1 MKTDK
6 LEQFIR
12 DNRES
17 FDNLEPSDDLWNK
30 IEKPESKVKII
41 NINPIAIGW
50 KTFASR
56 AAAVVVIF
64 ISSYYFHEYRSQRG
78 ANNIA
83 ESTESTIEN
92 NPLYTELIE
101 AEFYYTAQINDRKN
115 ELFELAGNTPGLQKD
130 INNEL
135 EDLDAI
141 FKELKEDL
149 KDNAYNQEV
158 VEAMIQNYMLKLE
171 ILEDILNQIK
181 SSQEKNN
188 IHEQDHFI

>member
-1 MKTDK
+1 METDK

-12 DNRES
+12 DNRKS
-17 FDNLEPSDDLWNK
+17 FDDLEPSPELWDK
-30 IEKPESKVKII
+30 IKKPESKVKVI
-41 NINPIAIGW
+41 NINW

-64 ISSYYFHEYRSQRG
+64 VSSYYFHEYRSQRSS
-78 ANNIA
+78 NNIA
-83 ESTESTIEN
+83 ESAESVIEN
-92 NPLYTELIE
+92 NPLYKELVE

-115 ELFELAGNTPGLQKD
+115 ELFMLAGDTPGLQKD
-130 INNEL
+130 INAEL

-141 FKELKEDL
+141 YKELKEDL

-158 VEAMIQNYMLKLE
+158 VEAMIQNFMLKLE

-181 SSQEKNN
+181 SSQEKNT
-188 IHEQDHFI
+188 IHEQDNFI

>member
-6 LEQFIR
+6 LEKFIR

-17 FDNLEPSDDLWNK
+17 FDEHEPSPELWDK
-30 IEKPESKVKII
+30 INKPESKGRII
-41 NINPIAIGW
+41 NINW
-50 KTFASR
+50 KSYASK

-64 ISSYYFHEYRSQRG
+64 ISSYYFHEYRSNRK
-78 ANNIA
+78 ANDVA
-83 ESTESTIEN
+83 ENTNSAIEN
-92 NPLYTELIE
+92 DPLYKDLIE
-101 AEFYYTAQINDRKN
+101 AEFYYTAQIDERKN
-115 ELFELAGNTPGLQKD
+115 ELFMLAGNTPGLKKEVN
-130 INNEL
+130 IEL

-141 FKELKEDL
+141 FRELKEDL

-181 SSQEKNN
+181 SSQEKND
-188 IHEQDHFI
+188 IHEQDNYI

>member
-12 DNRES
+12 DNRKS
-17 FDNLEPSDDLWNK
+17 FDDLEPSPELWNK
-30 IEKPESKVKII
+30 IKKPESKVKVI

-50 KTFASR
+50 KPFASR

-64 ISSYYFHEYRSQRG
+64 VSSYYFHEYRSQRS

-83 ESTESTIEN
+83 ESTESVIEN
-92 NPLYTELIE
+92 NPLYKELVE
-101 AEFYYTAQINDRKN
+101 AEFYYTAQINDRKK
-115 ELFELAGNTPGLQKD
+115 ELFILADDTPGLQKD
-130 INNEL
+130 INKEL

-141 FKELKEDL
+141 YKELKEDL

-158 VEAMIQNYMLKLE
+158 VEAMIQNFMMKLE

-188 IHEQDHFI
+188 IHEQDNFI

>member
-6 LEQFIR
+6 LEQYIR
-12 DNRES
+12 DNRKG
-17 FDNLEPSDDLWNK
+17 FDDLEPDPELWDK
-30 IEKPESKVKII
+30 IKKPESKVKVI

-50 KTFASR
+50 RTFASR

-64 ISSYYFHEYRSQRG
+64 VSSYYFHDYRSQRNT
-78 ANNIA
+78 NNIA
-83 ESTESTIEN
+83 ESTESVLEN
-92 NPLYTELIE
+92 NPLYKELVE

-115 ELFELAGNTPGLQKD
+115 ELFMLAGETPGLQKD
-130 INNEL
+130 INKEL

-141 FKELKEDL
+141 YLELKEDL

-158 VEAMIQNYMLKLE
+158 VEAMIQNFMLKLE

-188 IHEQDHFI
+188 IHEQENYI

>member
-1 MKTDK
+1 MKIDK
-6 LEQFIR
+6 LEKFIR

-17 FDNLEPSDDLWNK
+17 FDEHEPSPELWDK
-30 IEKPESKVKII
+30 IKKPESKGRII
-41 NINPIAIGW
+41 NLNW
-50 KTFASR
+50 KTYASR
-56 AAAVVVIF
+56 AAAVVIIF
-64 ISSYYFHEYRSQRG
+64 ISSYYFHDYRSNRN
-78 ANNIA
+78 ANNVA

-92 NPLYTELIE
+92 DPLYKDLIE
-101 AEFYYTAQINDRKN
+101 AEFYYTAQINDRKS
-115 ELFELAGNTPGLQKD
+115 ELFMLAGNTPGLQKEV
-130 INNEL
+130 NTEL

-181 SSQEKNN
+181 SSQEKSN
-188 IHEQDHFI
+188 IHEQDNYI